1 MSGRVGRPAAAP
13 ATAPAAAAVPAVD
26 PVAERFH
33 FLVNAPALFNAVVTA
48 LEWDVFGHLSAHP
61 GSSFEELRAATGVP
75 AHSLRVLLQA
85 VCTTGLLERHADG
98 TYHNARA
105 AAELLLP
112 DGPDSWRHILTGWRE
127 IYYPAFSRMTEALA
141 AGTNTAL
148 DAHPGEEPTLYR
160 RLAHDP
166 ELEAVFH
173 RSMSAFTLK
182 SLDALVECEEF
193 ATVRHLLDVGGG
205 DGTTSARLLAR
216 HPGMR
221 STVFDIPSVARLA
234 AEARSEAR
242 TDATADAGS
251 DAPADSGSDAEAAD
265 RLRLHPGDLF
275 TDPFPA
281 GADAV
286 LFSHVLEI
294 FSAEQITELLA
305 KAHGVLPPGGRV
317 FVYGYNVSDDE
328 TRGWYSARL
337 SLYLNVLASGQGMA
351 YPARDYEHWMRRAGF
366 GDVRTL
372 TGYPYEHGLTIG
384 TKQ

>member
-1 MSGRVGRPAAAP
+1 MNSSADTAPSAGIDPSGQAGRPEAALLPGQGSPPGGAGP
-13 ATAPAAAAVPAVD
+13 DGSAVD
-26 PVAERFH
+26 PVVERFH

-61 GSSFEELRAATGVP
+61 GASFEELRAAVGVP
-75 AHSLRVLLQA
+75 AHSLRVLLHA
-85 VCTTGLLERHADG
+85 VCTTGLLERGPDG
-98 TYHNARA
+98 GYRNAPA
-105 AAELLLP
+105 AAELLAP

-127 IYYPAFSRMTEALA
+127 IYYPAFSRMSEALA
-141 AGTNTAL
+141 AGTNLAL
-148 DAHPGEEPTLYR
+148 DAHPGDEPTLYR

-166 ELEAVFH
+166 EREAVFH

-182 SLDALVECEEF
+182 SLDALVETEEF
-193 ATVRHLLDVGGG
+193 ATVRHLLDIGGG

-221 STVFDIPSVARLA
+221 STVFDIPSVAQLA
-234 AEARSEAR
+234 A
-242 TDATADAGS
+242 DAK
-251 DAPADSGSDAEAAD
+251 AEAQD
-265 RLRLHPGDLF
+265 RIRLHSGDLF
-275 TDPFPA
+275 TDPFPP

-294 FSAEQITELLA
+294 FSGGQITELLA
-305 KAHGVLPPGGRV
+305 KAHAVLPSGGRV
-317 FVYGYNVSDDE
+317 FVYGYNASDDE

-351 YPARDYEHWMRRAGF
+351 YPARDYEEWMRRAGF
-366 GDVRTL
+366 DAVRTL

-384 TKQ
+384 TKP

>member
-1 MSGRVGRPAAAP
+1 M
-13 ATAPAAAAVPAVD
+13 
-26 PVAERFH
+26 AERFH

-61 GSSFEELRAATGVP
+61 GASFEELRGATGVP
-75 AHSLRVLLQA
+75 AHSLRVLLHA
-85 VCTTGLLERHADG
+85 VCTTGLLERNPDG
-98 TYHNARA
+98 TYDNARA
-105 AAELLLP
+105 AAELLAP

-127 IYYPAFSRMTEALA
+127 IYYPAFSRMSEALA

-148 DAHPGEEPTLYR
+148 DTHPGDEPTLYR

-182 SLDALVECEEF
+182 SLDALVESEDF
-193 ATVRHLLDVGGG
+193 ASVRHLLDVGGG
-205 DGTTSARLLAR
+205 DGTTSSRLLAR

-221 STVFDIPSVARLA
+221 STVFDLPSVAQRA
-234 AEARSEAR
+234 AG
-242 TDATADAGS
+242 AG
-251 DAPADSGSDAEAAD
+251 D

-275 TDPFPA
+275 ADPFPP

-294 FSAEQITELLA
+294 FSAGQITELLA
-305 KAHGVLPPGGRV
+305 KAHAALPHGGRV
-317 FVYGYNVSDDE
+317 FVYGYNASDDE

-351 YPARDYEHWMRRAGF
+351 YPARDYEDWMRRAGF

-372 TGYPYEHGLTIG
+372 TGYPYEHGLTTG
-384 TKQ
+384 TKP

>member
-1 MSGRVGRPAAAP
+1 HQPSAP
-13 ATAPAAAAVPAVD
+13 PRSAD
-26 PVAERFH
+26 PVVERFH

-48 LEWDVFGHLSAHP
+48 LEWDVFGHLAEHP
-61 GSSFEELRAATGVP
+61 GASFEELRASTGVP
-75 AHSLRVLLQA
+75 AHSLRVLLHA

-98 TYHNARA
+98 TYHNAPA
-105 AAELLLP
+105 AAELLAP

-127 IYYPAFSRMTEALA
+127 IYYPAFSRMSEALA

-166 ELEAVFH
+166 QLEAVFH

-182 SLDALVECEEF
+182 SLDALVESEEF

-205 DGTTSARLLAR
+205 DGTTSARLTAR
-216 HPGMR
+216 YPSLR

-234 AEARSEAR
+234 A
-242 TDATADAGS
+242 G
-251 DAPADSGSDAEAAD
+251 AEAGD
-265 RLRLHPGDLF
+265 RIRLHPGDLF

-294 FSAEQITELLA
+294 FSGEQITQLLA
-305 KAHGVLPPGGRV
+305 KAHSVLPPGGRV

-351 YPARDYEHWMRRAGF
+351 YPARDYEEWMRRAGF
-366 GDVRTL
+366 ADVRTL

-384 TKQ
+384 TRP

>member
-1 MSGRVGRPAAAP
+1 MAGQPGGPVGAP
-13 ATAPAAAAVPAVD
+13 ATAPSAPAVPAVD
-26 PVAERFH
+26 TVAERFH

-61 GSSFEELRAATGVP
+61 GASFEELRAATGVP
-75 AHSLRVLLQA
+75 AHSLRVLLHA
-85 VCTTGLLERHADG
+85 VCTTGLLERHDDG

-105 AAELLLP
+105 AAELLAP

-127 IYYPAFSRMTEALA
+127 IYYPAFARMTEALA

-166 ELEAVFH
+166 EREAVFH

-182 SLDALVECEEF
+182 SLDALVETEEF

-234 AEARSEAR
+234 TDARS
-242 TDATADAGS
+242 DA
-251 DAPADSGSDAEAAD
+251 GSDAEAAD
-265 RLRLHPGDLF
+265 RIRLHPGDLF

-305 KAHGVLPPGGRV
+305 KAHSVLPPGGSV

-351 YPARDYEHWMRRAGF
+351 YPARDYEHWMGRAGF

-384 TKQ
+384 TKP

>member
-1 MSGRVGRPAAAP
+1 MNSSADTAPPARTTPSDQRDQPDPPSVPAQPPRPAGGA
-13 ATAPAAAAVPAVD
+13 PAVD

-48 LEWDVFGHLSAHP
+48 LEWDVFGHLSAHA
-61 GSSFEELRAATGVP
+61 GASFEELRTATGVP
-75 AHSLRVLLQA
+75 AHPLRILLHA
-85 VCTTGLLERHADG
+85 VCTTGLLERNPDG
-98 TYHNARA
+98 GYRNAPA
-105 AAELLLP
+105 AAELLVP

-127 IYYPAFSRMTEALA
+127 IYYPAFSRMSEALA

-148 DAHPGEEPTLYR
+148 DAYPGDEPTLYR
-160 RLAHDP
+160 RLAHEP

-182 SLDALVECEEF
+182 SLDALVETEEF
-193 ATVRHLLDVGGG
+193 ATVRHLLDIGGG

-234 AEARSEAR
+234 A
-242 TDATADAGS
+242 DADPGV
-251 DAPADSGSDAEAAD
+251 AD
-265 RLRLHPGDLF
+265 RVRPHPGDLF

-294 FSAEQITELLA
+294 FSAEQITELLT
-305 KAHGVLPPGGRV
+305 KAYDALPSGGRV
-317 FVYGYNVSDDE
+317 FVYGYNASDDE
-328 TRGWYSARL
+328 TGGWYSARL

-351 YPARDYEHWMRRAGF
+351 YPARDWEEWMRRAGF
-366 GDVRTL
+366 DAVRTR

-384 TKQ
+384 TKR

>member
-1 MSGRVGRPAAAP
+1 MNSSANPGQPVHTTHSGHSYQPSVPAQP
-13 ATAPAAAAVPAVD
+13 GGGPFTDSVTAPAADPAAD

-48 LEWDVFGHLSAHP
+48 LEWDVFGHLAEHP
-61 GSSFEELRAATGVP
+61 GASFEELCASTGVP
-75 AHSLRVLLQA
+75 AHSLRVLLHA

-105 AAELLLP
+105 ATELLAP

-127 IYYPAFSRMTEALA
+127 IYYPAFSRMSEALA

-148 DAHPGEEPTLYR
+148 DDYPGEGTTLYR

-166 ELEAVFH
+166 QLEAVFH

-182 SLDALVECEEF
+182 SLDALVESEEF

-205 DGTTSARLLAR
+205 DGTTSARLTAR
-216 HPGMR
+216 YPSLR

-234 AEARSEAR
+234 AGAQ
-242 TDATADAGS
+242 AG
-251 DAPADSGSDAEAAD
+251 D
-265 RLRLHPGDLF
+265 RIRLHPGDLF

-294 FSAEQITELLA
+294 FSGEQITELLA
-305 KAHGVLPPGGRV
+305 KAHSVLPSGGRV
-317 FVYGYNVSDDE
+317 FVYGYNASDDE

-351 YPARDYEHWMRRAGF
+351 YPARDYEEWMRRAGF
-366 GDVRTL
+366 GDARTL

-384 TKQ
+384 TKP

>member
-1 MSGRVGRPAAAP
+1 MPGQVPRPGGADPDVA
-13 ATAPAAAAVPAVD
+13 AVD
-26 PVAERFH
+26 PVVERFH

-48 LEWDVFGHLSAHP
+48 LEWDVFGHLRAHP
-61 GSSFEELRAATGVP
+61 GASFEELRAAVGVP
-75 AHSLRVLLQA
+75 AHSLRVLLHA
-85 VCTTGLLERHADG
+85 VCTTGLLERDPDG
-98 TYHNARA
+98 GYRNASA
-105 AAELLLP
+105 AAELLAP

-127 IYYPAFSRMTEALA
+127 IYYPAFSRMSEALA
-141 AGTNTAL
+141 AGTNLAL
-148 DAHPGEEPTLYR
+148 DAHPGDEPTLYR
-160 RLAHDP
+160 RLAHAP

-182 SLDALVECEEF
+182 SLDALVETEEF
-193 ATVRHLLDVGGG
+193 ATVRHLLDIGGG

-234 AEARSEAR
+234 AEAK
-242 TDATADAGS
+242 
-251 DAPADSGSDAEAAD
+251 SGAESGAEPGAEPGTGD
-265 RLRLHPGDLF
+265 RIRLHPGDLF
-275 TDPFPA
+275 TDPFPP

-294 FSAEQITELLA
+294 FSGAQITELLA
-305 KAHGVLPPGGRV
+305 KAHAVLPSGGRV
-317 FVYGYNVSDDE
+317 FVYGYNASDDE

-351 YPARDYEHWMRRAGF
+351 YPARDYEDWMRRAGF
-366 GDVRTL
+366 DAVRTL

-384 TKQ
+384 TKP